1 MKHNIKAIDYE
12 WLTKP
17 TGDPFADTGGYV
29 IQYLWKNVYPDKDID
44 ELIDFVIKIYVND
57 WEKTIYS
64 FFPNSPIINSSSKN
78 HVKDTVDKYLDIIN
92 EKDAVIDYCRV
103 SGRKTKVFKTIKDQF
118 ILAGSSK
125 LVNFHHF
132 FDEGILL
139 SKEIIIR
146 LLFVPLGTLKVGKY
160 MGLIQSSNKEVEQ
173 YITILNISQNLQN
186 LATGISKE
194 IAESDYSITSNAIFA
209 YASSC
214 IKNLDIAKD
223 EKKNIALT
231 MFHFT
236 NYNQGPDIDLYKFP
250 STLFSFYRF
259 CKLKYSVD
267 WNNFIYSHYRK
278 KDTKYNIEKKQYEIE
293 KKGNIETF
301 SYKDFKIWYNPIF
314 NKLLNGQSIVPE
326 FLQWS
331 KNGNKLNFDII
342 RIYQQNIRN
351 MKKETIKKIMELADF
366 IITDR
371 SEDEI
376 KKFITKLNGASK
388 AFELRRFLLIL
399 VDENYSKNN
408 KKPIITVKDYT
419 DYLFSDAGNAKEIRD
434 ILLIAIY
441 QKMHELNLK
450 VDVNLEEG
458 LSENI
463 NKN

>member
-1 MKHNIKAIDYE
+1 MKQNIKTIDYE

-29 IQYLWKNVYPDKDID
+29 IQYLWENVYPDKDID
-44 ELIDFVIKIYVND
+44 ELIDFVTKIYVND
-57 WEKTIYS
+57 WEKTIYF
-64 FFPNSPIINSSSKN
+64 FFPNSPIINSASKN
-78 HVKDTVDKYLDIIN
+78 HVKDTVDKYLEIIN
-92 EKDAVIDYCRV
+92 DRDAIIDYCRV
-103 SGRKTKVFKTIKDQF
+103 SGRKTKVFKVVKDQF
-118 ILAGSSK
+118 ILAGSGK
-125 LVNFHHF
+125 LVNYHHF
-132 FDEGILL
+132 FDKGILL

-146 LLFVPLGTLKVGKY
+146 LLFVPLGVLRVGKY
-160 MGLIQSSNKEVEQ
+160 MGLIQSSNKEVAK
-173 YITILNISQNLQN
+173 YITELNISQNLQN

-209 YASSC
+209 YASLC

-223 EKKNIALT
+223 EKRNIALT

-236 NYNQGPDIDLYKFP
+236 NYNQGPDLNLYKFP

-259 CKLKYSVD
+259 CELKYRAD
-267 WNNFIYSHYRK
+267 WKQFINSNYHK
-278 KDTKYNIEKKQYEIE
+278 KDTKYNQESGEYKIN
-293 KKGNIETF
+293 KKGKTEIF
-301 SYKDFKIWYNPIF
+301 SFKDFSKWFNPIL
-314 NKLLNGQSIVPE
+314 NKLLNNQSILTD
-326 FLQWS
+326 FKKWS
-331 KNGNKLNFDII
+331 VRNKLNFDII
-342 RIYQQNIRN
+342 RIYQLNVRN
-351 MKKETIKKIMELADF
+351 MKKETINKIMELADF

-376 KKFITKLNGASK
+376 QKFITKLNSASK
-388 AFELRRFLLIL
+388 AYELRRFLLTL

-408 KKPIITVKDYT
+408 EKPIITVKDYT
-419 DYLFSDAGNAKEIRD
+419 DYLFSDAGNTKEIRD

-450 VDVNLEEG
+450 VDVDLKEE